1 MLNFI
6 IGGKMKVTAVIAAG
20 GKGTRMG
27 ADKNKV
33 FLELCGKEIILH
45 TIEAFEKNTNIDE
58 IIVVTGSDDIETVK
72 ELKSKHNILKLKTIV
87 EGGKTRQESVYNGLK
102 AASGDV
108 ILVHDGARAL
118 VSDNEIN
125 EVIKNVKIH
134 NAAAVGVMCKDTLKE
149 ITVDGFIKGTVDR
162 SKTYQIQTPQGFMM
176 DIILNAHIEA
186 IKNGM
191 DKTDDCA
198 LVEETG
204 IRIKVC
210 DGSYEN
216 IKITTPEDILIA
228 EKILEKRKN
237 V

>member
-58 IIVVTGSDDIETVK
+58 IIVVTGSDDIK
-72 ELKSKHNILKLKTIV
+72 AANELKSKHNMSKLKTIA

-108 ILVHDGARAL
+108 ILIHDGARAL

-134 NAAAVGVMCKDTLKE
+134 GAAAVGVMSKDTLKE
-149 ITVDGFIKGTVDR
+149 ITADGFIKGTVDR
-162 SKTYQIQTPQGFMM
+162 NQTYQIQTPQGFMR
-176 DIILNAHIEA
+176 DIILNAHNEA
-186 IKNGM
+186 IKNGL

-198 LVEETG
+198 LVEEMG
-204 IRIKVC
+204 IRIKIC
-210 DGSYEN
+210 EGSYEN

-228 EKILEKRKN
+228 EKILEKRKC